1 MKLVSFIRLVLFLLS
16 IVALTMIIPLI
27 VAFAYG
33 EVSVYGAFLIPIL
46 SCIFLGTIFYF
57 IGKKEK
63 LRLSV
68 RSGFAIVAIFWVCAS
83 FLGSIPIYLSGFAK
97 SFTDAIFESVSGF
110 STTGA
115 TVFSDVEILPRSINL
130 WRCQMHWLG
139 GMGIVVLTVAL
150 MPILGVGGFKLI
162 KAETTGPEKD
172 KITPKIT
179 ETAKILWIIY
189 VSFTAVQTILLMI
202 AGMDFVDALSHAFS
216 TVGTGGFSTKNN
228 GIAYY
233 NSVGIEWIFIFFMI
247 FASIN
252 FSLYFKL
259 FTGNAK
265 ELITNTEFKAF
276 LGILFTSILIAT
288 LAIMPQYQNFF
299 TSLRYSAF
307 HVASIMSTTGFATQ
321 NYLEWVSLAQIV
333 LFFLMFTGGCSGS
346 TSGGVKVIRWV
357 IFAKQSTNETLKML
371 HPHGVFSIRLNG
383 RAGRNDVVY
392 NVSAFFFLYS
402 LLVLITTII
411 TSIGGSDILTSF
423 TASLSVVGNIGPGFG
438 KIGPMDNF
446 GQFSA
451 GIKWWYCFAML
462 AGRLELYTMIIF
474 FNKAFWKK

>member
-1 MKLVSFIRLVLFLLS
+1 MKLVSFVRLVLFLLS

-83 FLGSIPIYLSGFAK
+83 FLGSLPIYLSGFAK

-115 TVFSDVEILPRSINL
+115 TIFSDVEILPRSINL

-202 AGMDFVDALSHAFS
+202 
-216 TVGTGGFSTKNN
+216 
-228 GIAYY
+228 
-233 NSVGIEWIFIFFMI
+233 
-247 FASIN
+247 
-252 FSLYFKL
+252 
-259 FTGNAK
+259 
-265 ELITNTEFKAF
+265 
-276 LGILFTSILIAT
+276 
-288 LAIMPQYQNFF
+288 
-299 TSLRYSAF
+299 
-307 HVASIMSTTGFATQ
+307 
-321 NYLEWVSLAQIV
+321 
-333 LFFLMFTGGCSGS
+333 
-346 TSGGVKVIRWV
+346 
-357 IFAKQSTNETLKML
+357 
-371 HPHGVFSIRLNG
+371 
-383 RAGRNDVVY
+383 
-392 NVSAFFFLYS
+392 
-402 LLVLITTII
+402 
-411 TSIGGSDILTSF
+411 
-423 TASLSVVGNIGPGFG
+423 
-438 KIGPMDNF
+438 
-446 GQFSA
+446 
-451 GIKWWYCFAML
+451 
-462 AGRLELYTMIIF
+462 
-474 FNKAFWKK
+474 

>member
-1 MKLVSFIRLVLFLLS
+1 MKFFSFVRLLFILLS
-16 IVALTMIIPLI
+16 VVAISMLIPLG

-33 EVSVYGAFLIPIL
+33 EVGVYVPFLIPIL
-46 SCIFLGTIFYF
+46 SCISLGIIFYF
-57 IGKKEK
+57 IGKNQKIK
-63 LRLSV
+63 LSI

-83 FLGSIPIYLSGFAK
+83 FLGSLPIYLSGFAK
-97 SFTDAIFESVSGF
+97 SFTDAFFESVSGF

-115 TVFSDVEILPRSINL
+115 TIFSDVEILPRSINL

-179 ETAKILWIIY
+179 VTAKILWIIY
-189 VSFTAVQTILLMI
+189 VSFTAAQTILLMI

-216 TVGTGGFSTKNN
+216 TLGTGGFSTKNSSI
-228 GIAYY
+228 GFY
-233 NSVGIEWIFIFFMI
+233 NSDAIEWICTAFMI
-247 FASIN
+247 FSGVN

-265 ELITNTEFKAF
+265 ELITNTEFKAY
-276 LGILFTSILIAT
+276 LGILFVAISIVTFGNLS
-288 LAIMPQYQNFF
+288 QYQSFF

-307 HVASIMSTTGFATQ
+307 HVASIMSTTGFITQ
-321 NYLEWVSLAQIV
+321 NYLEWLPIAQIV
-333 LFFLMFTGGCSGS
+333 LFFLMFVGGCSGS

-357 IFAKQSTNETLKML
+357 ILAKQSTNETLKML
-371 HPHGVFSIRLNG
+371 HPHGIFSIRING

-392 NVSAFFFLYS
+392 NVSAFFFLYA

-411 TSIGGSDILTSF
+411 TSLGGSDVLTSF
-423 TASLSVVGNIGPGFG
+423 SASLTMVGNIGPGFG

-446 GQFSA
+446 AQFSA

-474 FNKAFWKK
+474 FTKAFWKK

>member
-1 MKLVSFIRLVLFLLS
+1 MKFFSFVRLLFILLS
-16 IVALTMIIPLI
+16 VVAISMFIPLI
-27 VAFAYG
+27 VAFVYG
-33 EVSVYGAFLIPIL
+33 EVSVYSAFLIPIL
-46 SCIFLGTIFYF
+46 SCISLGVIFYF
-57 IGKKEK
+57 IGKNQKIK
-63 LRLSV
+63 LSI
-68 RSGFAIVAIFWVCAS
+68 RSGFAIVAIFWICAS
-83 FLGSIPIYLSGFAK
+83 FLGSLPIYLSGFAK
-97 SFTDAIFESVSGF
+97 SFTDAFFESVSGF

-115 TVFSDVEILPRSINL
+115 TIFSDVEILPRSINL

-179 ETAKILWIIY
+179 VTAKILWIIY

-202 AGMDFVDALSHAFS
+202 AGMDFVDALAHSFS
-216 TVGTGGFSTKNN
+216 TLGTGGFSTKNSSI
-228 GIAYY
+228 GFY
-233 NSVGIEWIFIFFMI
+233 NSVGIEWIFIIFMI
-247 FASIN
+247 LAGIN

-333 LFFLMFTGGCSGS
+333 LFFLMFVGGSSGS

-371 HPHGVFSIRLNG
+371 HPHGVFSIRING

-392 NVSAFFFLYS
+392 NVSAFFFLYA
-402 LLVLITTII
+402 LLVLITAII

-423 TASLSVVGNIGPGFG
+423 TSALSVVGNIGPGFG
-438 KIGPMDNF
+438 KIGPIDNF
-446 GQFSA
+446 AQFA
-451 GIKWWYCFAML
+451 PAIKWWYCFAML

>member
-1 MKLVSFIRLVLFLLS
+1 ML
-16 IVALTMIIPLI
+16 IPLV
-27 VAFAYG
+27 VAFVYG
-33 EVSVYGAFLIPIL
+33 ETSVYSAFLIPIS
-46 SCIFLGTIFYF
+46 SCLFLGILFYF
-57 IGKKEK
+57 IGKNQRAK
-63 LRLSV
+63 LSV

-83 FLGSIPIYLSGFAK
+83 FLGSLPIYLSGFAK

-115 TVFSDVEILPRSINL
+115 TIFSDVEILPRSLNL

-179 ETAKILWIIY
+179 VTAKILWIIY

-216 TVGTGGFSTKNN
+216 TLGTGGFSTKNSSI
-228 GIAYY
+228 GFY
-233 NSVGIEWIFIFFMI
+233 NSDAIEWICTAFMI
-247 FASIN
+247 FSGVN

-276 LGILFTSILIAT
+276 LGILFTSIFIVT
-288 LAIMPQYQNFF
+288 LAILPQYQNFF
-299 TSLRYSAF
+299 TSFRYSAF
-307 HVASIMSTTGFATQ
+307 HVASFMSTTGFATQ

-333 LFFLMFTGGCSGS
+333 LFFLMFVGGSSGS

-357 IFAKQSTNETLKML
+357 ILAKQSTNETLKML
-371 HPHGVFSIRLNG
+371 HPHGIFSIRING

-392 NVSAFFFLYS
+392 NVSAFFFLYA

-446 GQFSA
+446 AQFA
-451 GIKWWYCFAML
+451 PAIKWWYCFAML

>member
-1 MKLVSFIRLVLFLLS
+1 MKFFSFVRLLFILLS
-16 IVALTMIIPLI
+16 VVAISMLIPLA

-33 EVSVYGAFLIPIL
+33 EVGVYVPFLIPIL
-46 SCIFLGTIFYF
+46 SCISLGIIFYF
-57 IGKKEK
+57 IGKNQKIK
-63 LRLSV
+63 LSI
-68 RSGFAIVAIFWVCAS
+68 RSGFAIVAIFWICAS
-83 FLGSIPIYLSGFAK
+83 FLGSLPIYLSGFAK
-97 SFTDAIFESVSGF
+97 SFTDAFFESVSGF

-115 TVFSDVEILPRSINL
+115 TIFSDVEILPRSINL

-179 ETAKILWIIY
+179 VTAKILWIIY
-189 VSFTAVQTILLMI
+189 VSFTAAQTILLMF

-216 TVGTGGFSTKNN
+216 TLGTGGFSTKNSSI
-228 GIAYY
+228 GFY
-233 NSVGIEWIFIFFMI
+233 NSDAIQWICTAFMI
-247 FASIN
+247 FSAVN

-276 LGILFTSILIAT
+276 LGILFTSIFIVT
-288 LAIMPQYQNFF
+288 LAILPQYQNFF
-299 TSLRYSAF
+299 TSFRYSAF

-321 NYLEWVSLAQIV
+321 NYLEWVSLAQII
-333 LFFLMFTGGCSGS
+333 LFFLMFVGGSSGS

-357 IFAKQSTNETLKML
+357 ILAKQSTNETLKML
-371 HPHGVFSIRLNG
+371 HPHGIFSIRING

-392 NVSAFFFLYS
+392 NVSAFFFLYA

-446 GQFSA
+446 AQFA
-451 GIKWWYCFAML
+451 PAIKWWYCFAML